1 VVNAKE
7 AILNTGWGSGT
18 ITVDGRVV
26 SHNGVDLVEL
36 RFSDAGQ
43 DIPPHRLDHIFEHG
57 YSKRRTGSGSI
68 GLRWCAS
75 SLAEG
80 SIWAMSNGIGRGHH
94 HHRLAAD
101 LEKGAQIFRQ
111 AV

>member
-1 VVNAKE
+1 MVNAEE
-7 AILNTGWGSGT
+7 AILNTRWGSGT

-43 DIPPHRLDHIFEHG
+43 DIPPHRLDHIFERG
-57 YSKRRTGSGSI
+57 YSTRRTGSGGI

-75 SLAEG
+75 SLAVMEG
-80 SIWAMSNGIGRGHH
+80 SIWATSNGIGRGATMVVW
-94 HHRLAAD
+94 LP
-101 LEKGAQIFRQ
+101 I
-111 AV
+111 